1 MSLKTLAGKVTGTF
15 SKQILT
21 IKTNS
26 PAILLGVG
34 VVGVTTSVV
43 LACRATLKLS
53 DVLEKGEED
62 LEKVKTTP
70 AVEDE
75 EERSKAKFGVQ
86 LQTAIKVVRLYTPSA
101 LLLGASIGALAGSH
115 VILQKRNA
123 SLVAA
128 YTVVSQGFKEYRARV
143 VADQGKEKDFE
154 YRFGKSEKEIAEE
167 GKNGP
172 EVSVIKGPDQDDL
185 KHKTEWT
192 YARVFDRHNPNWSDV
207 PHQNQNFIHM
217 VESSANRR
225 LIINGYLF
233 LNDVYEMLGFPK
245 TQAGQQV
252 GWVVN
257 PAEGE
262 GDGIVDFGV
271 WNEGTFKGVE
281 WISGQRDALLLD
293 FNVDGVVTKFFPKV

>member
-21 IKTNS
+21 VKTNS

-43 LACRATLKLS
+43 LACRATLKLNE
-53 DVLEKGEED
+53 VLEKAEED

-75 EERSKAKFGVQ
+75 DERTKAKFGVQ
-86 LQTAIKVVRLYTPSA
+86 LQTAIKVARLYTPSA
-101 LLLGASIGALAGSH
+101 LLLAGSIGALAGSH

-123 SLVAA
+123 GLIAA
-128 YTVVSQGFKEYRARV
+128 YTVVSQSFKDYRGRV

-154 YRFGKSEKEIAEE
+154 YRFGKEERQIAEE
-167 GKNGP
+167 GENGT
-172 EVSVIKGPDQDDL
+172 EVVTVKGPDQDSL

-192 YARVFDRHNPNWSDV
+192 YARVFDRNNPNWSDV
-207 PHQNQNFIHM
+207 PHQNPNFINM
-217 VESSANRR
+217 VENSANRR
-225 LIINGYLF
+225 LLINGYLF
-233 LNDVYEMLGFPK
+233 LNDVYEMLGYPK
-245 TQAGQQV
+245 TQAGQRV

-257 PAEGE
+257 PKDGE
-262 GDGIVDFGV
+262 GDGVIDFGV
-271 WNEGTFKGVE
+271 WNKDTYTGVE
-281 WISGQRDALLLD
+281 WVTGQRDALLLD
-293 FNVDGVVTKFFPKV
+293 FNVDGIVDKHFPKV

>member
-21 IKTNS
+21 VKTNS

-86 LQTAIKVVRLYTPSA
+86 LQTAIRVVRLYTPSG
-101 LLLGASIGALAGSH
+101 LLLAGSIACLAGSH

-123 SLVAA
+123 GLIAA
-128 YTVVSQGFKEYRARV
+128 YTVVSQSFKEYRGRV
-143 VADQGKEKDFE
+143 IADQGKEKDFE
-154 YRFGKSEKEIAEE
+154 YRFGKDEKEIAEE

-172 EVSVIKGPDQDDL
+172 EVSVIKGPDQDNL

-192 YARVFDRHNPNWSDV
+192 YARVFDRNNPNWSDV
-207 PHQNQNFIHM
+207 PHQNQNFINM
-217 VESSANRR
+217 VENSANRR

-233 LNDVYEMLGFPK
+233 LNDVYEMLGYPK

-252 GWVVN
+252 GWIAN
-257 PAEGE
+257 PKDGE
-262 GDGIVDFGV
+262 GDGIIDFGV
-271 WNEGTFKGVE
+271 WNEGTYKGVE

-293 FNVDGVVTKFFPKV
+293 FNVDGVVTKHFPKV

>member
-62 LEKVKTTP
+62 LEKIETTP

-86 LQTAIKVVRLYTPSA
+86 LQTAIRVVSLYAPSA
-101 LLLGASIGALAGSH
+101 LLLSGSIACLAGSH

-123 SLVAA
+123 GLIAA
-128 YTVVSQGFKEYRARV
+128 YTVVSQSFKEYRGRV
-143 VADQGKEKDFE
+143 IADQGKEKDFE
-154 YRFGKSEKEIAEE
+154 YRFGKEEREIAVE
-167 GKNGP
+167 GDTGT
-172 EVSVIKGPDQDDL
+172 EVVTVKGPDQEGL

-192 YARVFDRHNPNWSDV
+192 YARVFDENNPNWSDV
-207 PHQNQNFIHM
+207 PHQNQNFINM

-233 LNDVYEMLGFPK
+233 LNDVYEMLGYPK
-245 TQAGQQV
+245 TEAGQQV
-252 GWVVN
+252 GWVIN
-257 PAEGE
+257 PKEGE

-271 WNEGTFKGVE
+271 WNEGTYKGVE

-293 FNVDGVVTKFFPKV
+293 FNVDGVITKFFPKV

>member
-1 MSLKTLAGKVTGTF
+1 MSLKTLAGKITGTF

-21 IKTNS
+21 VKTNS

-43 LACRATLKLS
+43 LACRATLKLN
-53 DVLEKGEED
+53 DVLAKGEED
-62 LEKVKTTP
+62 LEKVKTSP

-75 EERSKAKFGVQ
+75 DERKKATFGVQ
-86 LQTAIKVVRLYTPSA
+86 LQTAIRVVRLYTPSG
-101 LLLGASIGALAGSH
+101 LLLAGSIACLAGSH

-123 SLVAA
+123 GLIAA
-128 YTVVSQGFKEYRARV
+128 YTVVSQSFKEYRGRV

-154 YRFGKSEKEIAEE
+154 YRFG
-167 GKNGP
+167 NGP
-172 EVSVIKGPDQDDL
+172 EVSVIKGPDQDGI
-185 KHKTEWT
+185 KHKTKYT
-192 YARVFDRHNPNWSDV
+192 YARVFDRDNPNWSDV
-207 PHQNQNFIHM
+207 PHQNQNFINM

-225 LIINGYLF
+225 LILNGYLF
-233 LNDVYEMLGFPK
+233 LNDVYEMLGYPK

-257 PAEGE
+257 PKPGE

-271 WNEGTFKGVE
+271 WNKGTFEGVE

-293 FNVDGVVTKFFPKV
+293 FNVDGVVSKFFPKV